1 MSTRIE
7 IERARI
13 QKTLDEVRP
22 HCEALDEIFGSDHLV
37 KEHARL
43 QRMLNLQRM
52 LDQATIPI
60 SK

>member
-7 IERARI
+7 IERARV
-13 QKTLDEVRP
+13 QKTLDEVLP
-22 HCEALDEIFGSDHLV
+22 ICEELDEIFGSDHFV

-43 QRMLNLQRM
+43 QRMLNQE
-52 LDQATIPI
+52 TIPI

>member
-7 IERARI
+7 IERARV
-13 QKTLDEVRP
+13 QKTLDEVLP
-22 HCEALDEIFGSDHLV
+22 HCEALDEIFGSDHFV

-43 QRMLNLQRM
+43 QRMLN
-52 LDQATIPI
+52 QATIPI